1 MSTDVYVFQNLE
13 SVDVNTQY
21 IYQTIANIKDS
32 EEPHTLVKKPY
43 VHVAESDVEHANS
56 RTVSQSQSIKLGC
69 SPFSKHVNNHTQF
82 SSAFKGHSVTIY
94 ENQTNKECSNA
105 SCQRGQKRHYSS
117 MFSSDNKCCHFH
129 VSKETQSSYSKIA
142 KLGAGVLCGKQSL
155 DSSVGDDDSV
165 SSDDIGGVMDIKDS
179 VGCGT
184 GTIKADRD
192 DNETITEN
200 AISRLNSIAPR
211 TAKTPQS
218 SIGDRDSVSSDCD
231 TGVIKDINH
240 SVGCGTGSIKAD
252 RDDNETV
259 TEVDIDVI
267 HSSSISLSM
276 AKTPQSFG
284 HPECNRYNDE
294 TRIYTVPKLSYH
306 EYIDY
311 LTVEFEYD
319 VNEYKNDSNE
329 WSVYSKQGD
338 AKLEPERSD
347 NDINALNVDIIN
359 SVLDQNVIRMICEN
373 LLQKLKG

>member
-13 SVDVNTQY
+13 SVDVNTEY
-21 IYQTIANIKDS
+21 IYQTIAKIKES
-32 EEPHTLVKKPY
+32 EEPHTLVKMPY
-43 VHVAESDVEHANS
+43 VHVAESDIEHANS
-56 RTVSQSQSIKLGC
+56 RTVSQPQSIKLGC
-69 SPFSKHVNNHTQF
+69 SSFTKHAKNHTQF

-117 MFSSDNKCCHFH
+117 MFSSDNKCCHCQA
-129 VSKETQSSYSKIA
+129 SKETQSSYSKIA

-155 DSSVGDDDSV
+155 DSSVGDGVSV
-165 SSDDIGGVMDIKDS
+165 SGDCDTGVVKDINES

-184 GTIKADRD
+184 DSIKADRD

-231 TGVIKDINH
+231 TGVVKDINH
-240 SVGCGTGSIKAD
+240 SVGCGTGTIKAD

-259 TEVDIDVI
+259 TEYDVS

-284 HPECNRYNDE
+284 HPECNRYNDK

-347 NDINALNVDIIN
+347 NDIYALNVDIIN
-359 SVLDQNVIRMICEN
+359 SILDQNVIRMICEN

>member
-13 SVDVNTQY
+13 SVDANTQY
-21 IYQTIANIKDS
+21 IYQTIANIKES

-56 RTVSQSQSIKLGC
+56 RTVSQPQPIKPGC
-69 SPFSKHVNNHTQF
+69 SLFTKHANNHTQF

-105 SCQRGQKRHYSS
+105 SCQRGQKRYYSS
-117 MFSSDNKCCHFH
+117 MFSSDNKCCNCQ
-129 VSKETQSSYSKIA
+129 VLKETQSSYSKIA
-142 KLGAGVLCGKQSL
+142 KLEADVLCGKQSL
-155 DSSVGDDDSV
+155 DSSVGDGDSV
-165 SSDDIGGVMDIKDS
+165 SSDCDTGVVKDINQS

-184 GTIKADRD
+184 GSIKADRD
-192 DNETITEN
+192 DNETVTEN

-231 TGVIKDINH
+231 TGVIKDINQ
-240 SVGCGTGSIKAD
+240 SVGCGTGAIKAD

-259 TEVDIDVI
+259 TEYDVS

-284 HPECNRYNDE
+284 HPECNRYNDK

-347 NDINALNVDIIN
+347 NDIYALNVDIIN